1 MQHFTKHTLTLIFIA
16 KLYKLF
22 IHAYKDLI
30 SIFTGYSI
38 MVFTIF
44 SVKLCLEAGFVF
56 SKKMYF

>member
-30 SIFTGYSI
+30 SIFTGYSNG
-38 MVFTIF
+38 FYYF

-56 SKKMYF
+56 SKIMYF